1 MNNMLS
7 GCILLKELKFSKL
20 NNEKLLDMDYMLN
33 KYSSLEQFDL
43 LIFNTEN

>member
-7 GCILLKELKFSKL
+7 VCILLKELKFSKL

>member
-7 GCILLKELKFSKL
+7 VCILLKELMFYKL

-33 KYSSLEQFDL
+33 KYSSLEQLDL